1 MNSYVI
7 DVVRDDQLIEI
18 QTGGFSALKSKLAHL
33 LPRYPIRVIY
43 PVPTRR
49 WIIKLDST
57 GTELSRRKS
66 PKKGHITEVFT
77 QLVYIPQQIMHDNF
91 SLEVVLVED
100 AEVRVNDGR
109 GSWRRKG
116 WSIYDR
122 LLLDVIDR
130 HVFEKLEAYRWLLPS
145 DLPDEFTT
153 VDLAEKLS
161 QRRRIAQKM
170 VYCLREVGLIH
181 QVSKRGNTLVYRVT

>member
-1 MNSYVI
+1 MKQKPETTGINLYREKSLHSALKQHIAQPGDRFEVTVNSYVI

-109 GSWRRKG
+109 GS
-116 WSIYDR
+116 
-122 LLLDVIDR
+122 
-130 HVFEKLEAYRWLLPS
+130 
-145 DLPDEFTT
+145 
-153 VDLAEKLS
+153 
-161 QRRRIAQKM
+161 
-170 VYCLREVGLIH
+170 
-181 QVSKRGNTLVYRVT
+181 